1 MANKLEAIAEKKKKL
16 ALAKQEE
23 DIARF
28 AKKVAE
34 EVVGKLDSNKTE
46 EIQSTVAELATSV
59 AQTVVASNKSFDGE
73 LKDSFTQLLSAVKQN
88 KPDNSSLIK
97 LNKEIGR
104 SLAKFELALDAMEF
118 NPEIIVSGLSEEQLK
133 KEVDKILAKLPASSK
148 REVTI
153 AYEKA
158 TADKYINVR
167 LTDGIKFYSAF
178 SSGGGGGGNGS
189 PYIDSTGKIV
199 NVELTAG
206 GEIPVSATLASS
218 PEYIKLAGSDANE
231 RDSTYYG
238 DGLTSGVM
246 AVHERYFDGSAYN
259 RTPASKVLVDKATT
273 NIIYIGKAPI
283 GTALGTGAWQIK
295 KIDKTVTDNVTIT
308 FAAAGAFTATWNN
321 RGSETYS

>member
-178 SSGGGGGGNGS
+178 SSGGGGGGREGEATETKQDDIVAELQTLNS
-189 PYIDSTGKIV
+189 LVPAQYDYIDLSYTGDNLTGVVFKQGGSGGITIST
-199 NVELTAG
+199 L
-206 GEIPVSATLASS
+206 TLAYS
-218 PEYIKLAGSDANE
+218 GAN
-231 RDSTYYG
+231 
-238 DGLTSGVM
+238 
-246 AVHERYFDGSAYN
+246 
-259 RTPASKVLVDKATT
+259 LVSVT
-273 NIIYIGKAPI
+273 
-283 GTALGTGAWQIK
+283 
-295 KIDKTVTDNVTIT
+295 KT
-308 FAAAGAFTATWNN
+308 
-321 RGSETYS
+321 

>member
-59 AQTVVASNKSFDGE
+59 AQTVIASNKTFDAE

-88 KPDNSSLIK
+88 KPDNSSLVK

-118 NPEIIVSGLSEEQLK
+118 NPEIIVPGLSEEQLK
-133 KEVDKILAKLPASSK
+133 KEVDKILAKLPATSK

-178 SSGGGGGGNGS
+178 SSGGGGGGREGGATEAKQEEIITAIGNIG
-189 PYIDSTGKIV
+189 DSTNYTTRIETVGT
-199 NVELTAG
+199 LTYIGNAAIG
-206 GEIPVSATLASS
+206 SATSS
-218 PEYIKLAGSDANE
+218 N
-231 RDSTYYG
+231 
-238 DGLTSGVM
+238 V
-246 AVHERYFDGSAYN
+246 
-259 RTPASKVLVDKATT
+259 
-273 NIIYIGKAPI
+273 
-283 GTALGTGAWQIK
+283 WQIK
-295 KIDKTVTDNVTIT
+295 RLETPGLTKLWADGNDSFDNIWDNY
-308 FAAAGAFTATWNN
+308 A
-321 RGSETYS
+321 SLSYS

>member
-1 MANKLEAIAEKKKKL
+1 MANKLEKIAENKKR
-16 ALAKQEE
+16 AAFAKQQE
-23 DIARF
+23 DVAAF

-34 EVVGKLDSNKTE
+34 EVVGKLDSNKTQE
-46 EIQSTVAELATSV
+46 LQSTVAELATSV
-59 AQTVVASNKSFDGE
+59 AQAVVTSNKSFDSE
-73 LKDSFTQLLSAVKQN
+73 LKDNFTQLLNAVKNN
-88 KPDNSSLIK
+88 KPDNSSLAK
-97 LNKEIGR
+97 LNKEIGK
-104 SLAKFELALDAMEF
+104 SLAKFEGALDRLELS
-118 NPEIIVSGLSEEQLK
+118 PEITVAGLTQDQLK
-133 KEVDKILAKLPASSK
+133 TEIDKVLGRMPKSSQ
-148 REVTI
+148 REVSL

-158 TADKYINVR
+158 TADKYVNVR
-167 LTDGIKFYSAF
+167 LTDGLKFYSAF
-178 SSGGGGGGNGS
+178 SMGGGGGNGS

-238 DGLTSGVM
+238 DGISSGVM
-246 AVHERYFDGSAYN
+246 AVHNRYFDGSAYN